1 MAKPVRADL
10 HRRSQPGDI
19 AARPRW
25 VLATVAAMTDADAAA
40 GSLLPGWSRGHV
52 VTHLARNADS
62 LTWVLDGARLGEVRD
77 QYPTEGMRE
86 ADIDA
91 GAGRT
96 ASELHDDLV
105 TACARL
111 EAAWAA
117 LDDAAWSRECRMRAG
132 LCPAAELPF
141 RRWREVEVH
150 HVDLGLAYTPAD
162 WPPAYVEAEL
172 VRLLPRLP
180 DRADP
185 NALTA
190 WLLGR
195 GDAPDLTPW

>member
-1 MAKPVRADL
+1 MAAVRPTFELDSVTVAHVRL
-10 HRRSQPGDI
+10 
-19 AARPRW
+19 
-25 VLATVAAMTDADAAA
+25 LATVAGMADADAAA
-40 GSLLPGWSRGHV
+40 PSLLPGWSRGHV

-86 ADIDA
+86 ADIEA
-91 GAGRT
+91 GAGRSAT
-96 ASELHDDLV
+96 ELHDDLV

-111 EAAWAA
+111 VAAWVA
-117 LDDAAWSRECRMRAG
+117 LDDDAWGRECRMRAG

-150 HVDLGLAYTPAD
+150 HVDLGLAYSPAE
-162 WPPAYVEAEL
+162 WPSDYVEAEL

-180 DRADP
+180 DRADR
-185 NALTA
+185 NALAA

-195 GDAPDLTPW
+195 GDAPDLTAW